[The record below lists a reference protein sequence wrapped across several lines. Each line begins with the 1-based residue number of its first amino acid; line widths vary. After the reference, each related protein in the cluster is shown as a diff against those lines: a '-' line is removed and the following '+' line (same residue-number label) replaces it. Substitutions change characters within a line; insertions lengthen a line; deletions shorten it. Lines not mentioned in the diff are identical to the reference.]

1 MFYKPLA
8 ILNRKHYLCGP
19 FRKILFPDGSA
30 VFCNFPAMSV
40 LLDFI
45 QAESQERRAS
55 FPLFAAGDTVNVHV
69 KIREGN
75 KERIQQ
81 FQGVVLQR
89 RNPSSNGE
97 TFTVRKISNQI
108 GTERIFPLLSP
119 NIEKIEVVRRG
130 KVRRARLFYLRGL
143 SGKASRIKERR
154 LNPIKAKASA

>member
-1 MFYKPLA
+1 
-8 ILNRKHYLCGP
+8 
-19 FRKILFPDGSA
+19 
-30 VFCNFPAMSV
+30 MSV

-45 QAESQERRAS
+45 HAEAKTLRAT
-55 FPLFAAGDTVNVHV
+55 FPVFAAGDTVNVHV

-119 NIEKIEVVRRG
+119 NIDKIEVIRRG

-154 LNPIKAKASA
+154 LNPAKAKPAAAQA

>member
-1 MFYKPLA
+1 MRLF
-8 ILNRKHYLCGP
+8 NRNLRRRGRP
-19 FRKILFPDGSA
+19 FLSFL
-30 VFCNFPAMSV
+30 AMSV

-45 QAESQERRAS
+45 QQESQERRAS
-55 FPLFAAGDTVNVHV
+55 FPSFAAGDTINVHV

-89 RNPSSNGE
+89 KNPNSNGE

-119 NIEKIEVVRRG
+119 NIDKIEVIRRG

-143 SGKASRIKERR
+143 SGKAARIKEKR
-154 LNPIKAKASA
+154 LNVAEKATA

>member
-1 MFYKPLA
+1 
-8 ILNRKHYLCGP
+8 
-19 FRKILFPDGSA
+19 
-30 VFCNFPAMSV
+30 MSV

-119 NIEKIEVVRRG
+119 NIDKIEVIRRG

-154 LNPIKAKASA
+154 LNIIAKPAKASA

>member
-1 MFYKPLA
+1 
-8 ILNRKHYLCGP
+8 
-19 FRKILFPDGSA
+19 
-30 VFCNFPAMSV
+30 MSV

-45 QAESQERRAS
+45 NAEGQERRTS
-55 FPLFAAGDTVNVHV
+55 FPKFAAGDTINVHV

-81 FQGVVLQR
+81 FQGVVIQR
-89 RNPSSNGE
+89 RNPSTNGE

-119 NIEKIEVVRRG
+119 NIDKIELIRRG

-143 SGKASRIKERR
+143 SGKAARIKERR
-154 LNPIKAKASA
+154 RDVVKAEVAA